1 MSIEQMQI
9 GNLIITSESKTN
21 AVLSVDTTDEYK
33 KRKQEATLEILSKRE
48 DFKKRGS
55 AVIKREWIEAWKNLV
70 DCYLRDPEQT
80 WYNGVI
86 LEAALECMERLSQS
100 CSVEN
105 AYKAIDIQNPNSPCV
120 YFNME
125 LSSWQNY
132 DATRIV
138 GSYHIRGKEFCD
150 YRNQF
155 VNQEQKPKVKTYTK
169 KD

>member
-1 MSIEQMQI
+1 MSIEQNQI

-21 AVLSVDTTDEYK
+21 VVLSVDTTDEYK

-55 AVIKREWIEAWKNLV
+55 AIIKREWIEAWKNFV
-70 DCYLRDPEQT
+70 DNSLRDPEQT

-86 LEAALECMERLSQS
+86 LEAALECMERLSQG
-100 CSVEN
+100 CSVED
-105 AYKAIDIQNPNSPCV
+105 AYKAIDIQDSNSPCV

-125 LSSWQNY
+125 LSRWQNC

-138 GSYHIRGKEFCD
+138 GSYHIRGKEFLD